1 MNSLGEIRSQIA
13 GSSLSKR
20 TSRAYVNHADTA
32 PGFWMIGILW
42 RMLATGVQTG
52 NAMCLLD
59 QFCPPGSGPARHAHP
74 QEEGLY
80 VLQGKVSFNAGDTSF
95 QAVAGSFV
103 TIPRHTEHSFLIDD
117 EAILINFYFPAGFD
131 LWLMGSA
138 VPAQR
143 NELPPQDLAPPVYE
157 VTKRLSD
164 DYGGVPLTE
173 ERSTSANPDAPAL
186 PTINTRTTAD
196 NFWFQNS
203 CWSILAEGTSTG
215 GSYSVFEVEL
225 QEGPVDQP
233 HIHDRTDDV
242 YYIFEG
248 ELNFSVD
255 AEIFNARKGS
265 FVFVPRGSVHSFEV
279 TSKTARLLNI
289 HTEPGYERVIRA
301 FGSRVSEASLPT
313 NGWHEDEVSVQSS
326 ADIYSDIGFRRVAPF
341 QR

>member
-1 MNSLGEIRSQIA
+1 
-13 GSSLSKR
+13 
-20 TSRAYVNHADTA
+20 
-32 PGFWMIGILW
+32 MIGILW

-80 VLQGKVSFNAGDTSF
+80 VLRGKVSFNAGGTSF
-95 QAVAGSFV
+95 KAGAGSFV
-103 TIPRHTEHSFLIDD
+103 TIPRHTEHSFLIDE

-143 NELPPQDLAPPVYE
+143 NELPPKDLAPPVYE

-164 DYGGVPLTE
+164 DYGGLPLTK

-186 PTINTRTTAD
+186 PTIATSKTAE
-196 NFWFQNS
+196 NFWFQNGR
-203 CWSILAEGTSTG
+203 WSILADGASTG
-215 GSYSVFEVEL
+215 GSYSVFEAEL

-233 HIHDRTDDV
+233 HIHDQTDDA

-248 ELNFSVD
+248 ELNFFVD
-255 AEIFNARKGS
+255 AETFKAHKGS
-265 FVFVPRGSVHSFEV
+265 FVFVPRGSVHNFEII
-279 TSKTARLLNI
+279 SKTARLLNI
-289 HTEPGYERVIRA
+289 HTEPGYERVLRA
-301 FGSRVSEASLPT
+301 FGTSVGEASLPPR
-313 NGWHEDEVSVQSS
+313 ERLDSEVPLQSS
-326 ADIYSDIGFRRVAPF
+326 ADIYSDIGFRRVVLF
-341 QR
+341 NR